1 MPELEPDIIL
11 IIAVVLTISA
21 LVLGFFL
28 LLYVIIMHN
37 ILYKRLDPILFRAPW
52 FSNAELAM
60 FSSWPLSL
68 IKAMH
73 YMFLLSYPG
82 RSLKKRFI
90 GLEQTLPVGKKLKIA
105 SKIYILIH
113 ILFALL
119 AITWFLF
126 GGTVY
131 IIDNLSLLS
140 R

>member
-1 MPELEPDIIL
+1 MPELEPDIIWT
-11 IIAVVLTISA
+11 IAVVLTISA

-37 ILYKRLDPILFRAPW
+37 ILYRRLDPILFHAPW

-68 IKAMH
+68 IKAVH
-73 YMFLLSYPG
+73 YMFLLTYPS

-90 GLEQTLPVGKKLKIA
+90 GLEQTLPVGIKLKIA
-105 SKIYILIH
+105 SKLYILIH

-131 IIDNLSLLS
+131 IIDNL
-140 R
+140 